1 MNSKSLPELQRDL
14 EDVWFMNTKQ
24 GKHVENPI
32 KTPATEELRVV
43 FRNLQHW

>member
-1 MNSKSLPELQRDL
+1 MNSKSLPELQRHL

-24 GKHVENPI
+24 GKNVENPI
-32 KTPATEELRVV
+32 KTSATEELRVV